1 MITKLGLL
9 DRDLAAH
16 HAVFGV
22 PTQDHQLGVAY
33 PAVFVLDEA
42 GRVVDKR
49 IGENYRAR
57 EGALKVIEEALG
69 VTLPPA
75 GESRI
80 AEGMHVTISAVTDS
94 EQYVRWQQTRLHV
107 VFEAGAGWHIYG
119 RPIPDGYIPL
129 TVDIEA
135 SPEVELHPAQYPPTR
150 PFRVEGLDD
159 EFHVHDVRFEVV
171 VPFAVNVP
179 AGHGSVELK
188 VDVGY
193 QVCSETV
200 CLPPARLRLEL
211 SMTEAPAG

>member
-1 MITKLGLL
+1 MITELGLL

-16 HAVFGV
+16 HAAFGV
-22 PTQDHQLGVAY
+22 PTQDPQLGVAY

-57 EGALKVIEEALG
+57 EGALKIVDEALG
-69 VTLPPA
+69 VALPPA
-75 GESRI
+75 GEPRI
-80 AEGMHVTISAVTDS
+80 AQGRYVSISAVTDS
-94 EQYVRWQQTRLHV
+94 GHYVRWQQTRLHV
-107 VFEAGAGWHIYG
+107 VFEAEAGWHVYG
-119 RPIPDGYIPL
+119 RPIPDGYIPV
-129 TVDIEA
+129 TVDLEA
-135 SPEVELHPAQYPPTR
+135 PPEVEVHPAQYPPTR
-150 PFRVEGLDD
+150 PFKVEGLDD
-159 EFHVHDVRFEVV
+159 QFSVYQGSFEVV